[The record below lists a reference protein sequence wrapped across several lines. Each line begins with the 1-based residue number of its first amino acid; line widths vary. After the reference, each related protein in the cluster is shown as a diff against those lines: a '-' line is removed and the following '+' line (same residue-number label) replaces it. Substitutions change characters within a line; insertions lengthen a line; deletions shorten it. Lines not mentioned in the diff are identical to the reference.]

1 MEAYGQKTLE
11 DRGGGSMRTE
21 AGAPSPIWLEQTAA
35 EELAGICM
43 EILGNARNELYLSM
57 HFLDVAL
64 SSLRFVPDP
73 SVQGMGTDGTALF
86 FQMESLAALYKKNRI
101 LVNRTYLHGVLHC
114 LFCHLWNRKRRE
126 KEYWDLACDIAA
138 ESVLDSLLRPCI
150 RIPVS
155 AARREFYMR
164 LESRCRV
171 LNAESVYRA
180 LREMELSRREL
191 QRLTAEFYADDHRF
205 WEQEQKPPLPSAARN
220 RREDW
225 DQKRQKMQVEMEA
238 FSEEMSEDEKDLHSQ
253 LAVENRE
260 RYDYRKFLRKFS
272 VLKETVQ
279 VDPDS
284 FDYVFYHYGME
295 LYGNMPLIEPL
306 ETKELR
312 RVEDFVIVID
322 TSMSCSGELVQQFL
336 EETYSVLTQSETYF
350 KKVNIHIIQ
359 CDDQVREDAVITSAE
374 ALKSYMERITL
385 RGCGGTDFRPA
396 FQYVDELVGKQR
408 FSRLKGLLYFTDG
421 RGVYPVRRPAYDTA
435 FVFMEQDFLD
445 VDVPPWAIKII
456 LSPEDLGGG
465 MEEKG

>member
-1 MEAYGQKTLE
+1 MEPYEQKTPG
-11 DRGGGSMRTE
+11 DRGNGIMRTE
-21 AGAPSPIWLEQTAA
+21 AGAPSPIWLEQAAA
-35 EELAGICM
+35 EELAGVCM

-64 SSLRFVPDP
+64 SSLYFAPDP
-73 SVQGMGTDGTALF
+73 AVRGLGTDGTTLF
-86 FQMESLAALYKKNRI
+86 FQMESLAAMYKKNRI

-114 LFCHLWNRKRRE
+114 LFCHLWNRKKRDR
-126 KEYWDLACDIAA
+126 EYWDLACDIAA
-138 ESVLDSLLRPCI
+138 ESVIDSLLRPCI
-150 RIPVS
+150 RISPS
-155 AARREFYMR
+155 AFRREFYMR

-180 LREMELSRREL
+180 LRDMDLSGREL
-191 QRLTAEFYADDHRF
+191 QRLAAEFYADDHRF
-205 WEQEQKPPLPSAARN
+205 WEQEQKPPHPNMARN
-220 RREDW
+220 RKEDW
-225 DQKRQKMQVEMEA
+225 DQKREKMQVEMEA

-260 RYDYRKFLRKFS
+260 RYDYRKFLRKFA

-336 EETYSVLTQSETYF
+336 E
-350 KKVNIHIIQ
+350 I
-359 CDDQVREDAVITSAE
+359 
-374 ALKSYMERITL
+374 
-385 RGCGGTDFRPA
+385 
-396 FQYVDELVGKQR
+396 
-408 FSRLKGLLYFTDG
+408 G
-421 RGVYPVRRPAYDTA
+421 RAHV
-435 FVFMEQDFLD
+435 
-445 VDVPPWAIKII
+445 
-456 LSPEDLGGG
+456 
-465 MEEKG
+465 